1 MMMES
6 QEIIFAAERRD
17 AQPRAGFQWN
27 RSQAVSLG
35 IHVVALF
42 LLLYRPAIFVRPQ
55 LVARGDRGTST
66 IIYTGQPA
74 PKETMAAAKPR
85 VARSKVQAP
94 VQAAQSP
101 IEDKLPRLEVE
112 SPDQKTQAAS
122 ARAGTPRGT
131 DYYGS
136 QSGQEVRPAIPTLFP
151 DPLVERSTIPPGI
164 HGDVVVE
171 VTINAEGTVT
181 ETRLLK
187 SIGFGIEDKV
197 IAVLYRWRFRPATR
211 DGEPIPSKQDVHFHF
226 PT

>member
-1 MMMES
+1 MMMEP
-6 QEIIFAAERRD
+6 QEIIFAAERPKARRKD
-17 AQPRAGFQWN
+17 WFPWN
-27 RSQAVSLG
+27 HGQIVSLG

-42 LLLYRPAIFVRPQ
+42 LLLYRPAIFVRPR
-55 LVARGDRGTST
+55 LVTRGDRGTST
-66 IIYTGQPA
+66 VIYAGPLA
-74 PKETMAAAKPR
+74 PRETVAAAKPR
-85 VARSKVQAP
+85 LAHSKVQAP
-94 VQAAQSP
+94 VRAAQSP

-122 ARAGTPRGT
+122 ARAGSPHGT

-136 QSGQEVRPAIPTLFP
+136 QSGEEVRPAIPTVFP

-164 HGDVVVE
+164 HGDVIVE